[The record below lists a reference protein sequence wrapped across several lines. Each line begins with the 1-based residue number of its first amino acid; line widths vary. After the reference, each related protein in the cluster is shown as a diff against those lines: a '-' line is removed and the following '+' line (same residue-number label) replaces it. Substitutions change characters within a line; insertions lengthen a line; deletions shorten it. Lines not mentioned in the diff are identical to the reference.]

1 MFRQPPPD
9 APVLVRSLLYGRG
22 DLTYSAMT
30 ALKPNAE
37 KLNARPA
44 ELFGRADNAIVGA
57 NAYFRSLKAANTGE

>member
-1 MFRQPPPD
+1 
-9 APVLVRSLLYGRG
+9 
-22 DLTYSAMT
+22 MT

-37 KLNARPA
+37 KLNARGA